1 MITWVSTRVVKSSK
15 DNCIQF
21 TKISRGHRGVSVNY
35 LNVFLMSMSF
45 FISMLW
51 RKVHVFFIEKL
62 VVTYW
67 LKSAINI
74 DRTENIVL
82 IVDYCYWDLE
92 RHGNE
97 FDQILFCYFLLFTK
111 YMLFKRPI
119 KIWVP
124 IVRVI
129 SKIQNSEFFIL
140 LARSM

>member
-1 MITWVSTRVVKSSK
+1 MYSVYERLKMS
-15 DNCIQF
+15 
-21 TKISRGHRGVSVNY
+21 SRGFCQFFKCLFNV
-35 LNVFLMSMSF
+35 NVFLH
-45 FISMLW
+45 IY
-51 RKVHVFFIEKL
+51 
-62 VVTYW
+62 VVNECACVCYRIACCHLLTKICNKHW
-67 LKSAINI
+67 Q
-74 DRTENIVL
+74 DREYCSNCW
-82 IVDYCYWDLE
+82 DYCYWDLE